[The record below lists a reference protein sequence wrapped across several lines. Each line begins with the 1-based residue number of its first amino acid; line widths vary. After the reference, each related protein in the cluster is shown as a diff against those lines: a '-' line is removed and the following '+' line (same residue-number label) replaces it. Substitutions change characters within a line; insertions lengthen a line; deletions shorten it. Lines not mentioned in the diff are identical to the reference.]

1 MNYANEQIENLFLTF
16 EMDCDKAI
24 TYMKNEYN
32 LMRAGR
38 ANPKVVEG
46 IKVDYYGALTP
57 INQMGNISIPEP
69 RCLVITLW
77 DKSALK
83 LVEKAIL
90 AANIGITPQNDG
102 TVIRLTFP
110 VLTEERR
117 RELAKQ
123 VKKLAEDTK
132 VVLRNS
138 RRDAMESLKKEKNAK
153 TVSEDLISDYEAEI
167 DKSLSKLIETV
178 DKLAKEKENDVMSV

>member
-69 RCLVITLW
+69 RCLV
-77 DKSALK
+77 
-83 LVEKAIL
+83 
-90 AANIGITPQNDG
+90 
-102 TVIRLTFP
+102 
-110 VLTEERR
+110 
-117 RELAKQ
+117 
-123 VKKLAEDTK
+123 
-132 VVLRNS
+132 
-138 RRDAMESLKKEKNAK
+138 NA
-153 TVSEDLISDYEAEI
+153 VAYRFRP
-167 DKSLSKLIETV
+167 
-178 DKLAKEKENDVMSV
+178 